1 MTERRK
7 EDTVGTVDREVI
19 ESLLRHAHSLFLFG
33 LGCGSH
39 IDRDARLFGVS
50 LVHDDDGMAGGSCVF
65 RDRRP
70 LDRRT
75 TVTEVRGAG
84 TVIRARAAPST
95 GCAREVFGPFVALE
109 GCTLCRGKAV
119 GAARA
124 KGYRH
129 EGGVRRRRCGCSCGV
144 GTRRRRE
151 GRTALDGGRGFAL
164 AEAEFS
170 RKTLRGK
177 ERNVMGL

>member
-1 MTERRK
+1 MGERWK
-7 EDTVGTVDREVI
+7 KDTVGAFDREAI
-19 ESLLRHAHSLFLFG
+19 ESRLQRAHSLLVG

-39 IDRDARLFGVS
+39 IDRDARLLGAS
-50 LVHDDDGMAGGSCVF
+50 LVHDDDRMMAGGVCVF

-70 LDRRT
+70 LNRRSI
-75 TVTEVRGAG
+75 VIEVRGAG
-84 TVIRARAAPST
+84 TVILARAAPST
-95 GCAREVFGPFVALE
+95 GCAREVFGPLVALE

-129 EGGVRRRRCGCSCGV
+129 EGGMRKRRCGCSWV
-144 GTRRRRE
+144 VSTRRRRE
-151 GRTALDGGRGFAL
+151 GRTALDEGRGLAL
-164 AEAEFS
+164 VEAEFS
-170 RKTLRGK
+170 RNTLRGK